1 MARWMDGK
9 VDCWCSL
16 EVVKHSG
23 TNNQLSAP
31 PALFPVSNHF
41 SSPSSDLLP
50 PHHFP
55 IPTPSSFSSLF
66 PFSPVSVR
74 GCFPLFP
81 LLLAGS
87 G

>member
-41 SSPSSDLLP
+41 SSPLLRPTSP
-50 PHHFP
+50 PP
-55 IPTPSSFSSLF
+55 SLPPSSFSSLF

-74 GCFPLFP
+74 GRFPLFP

>member
-1 MARWMDGK
+1 MARWIDGK

-31 PALFPVSNHF
+31 PALFPVLNHF
-41 SSPSSDLLP
+41 SPPSSDLLP
-50 PHHFP
+50 PP
-55 IPTPSSFSSLF
+55 SLPPSSFSSLF